1 MRTRAR
7 AGTCSVCQVRGHPL
21 ALTSVGQGGL
31 SLESACPVSA
41 LVPAPPSAWG
51 GLGGAMPGFGESSP
65 ALQVASPTAQ
75 GTPST
80 PALECGQTGSSLR
93 TAHAHV
99 LLSRPPGQR
108 PACDP
113 RGPWRGQ
120 ACAGRRDF
128 PPGSACESEGRRGRG
143 RAPRTLSAGTSP
155 AHLQDG
161 AGTTRRPSSSSERGQ
176 ASPGRG
182 RGRGV
187 TVQGACC
194 TAGLNPYPG

>member
-7 AGTCSVCQVRGHPL
+7 AGTCSVCQVRGHPPCFNL
-21 ALTSVGQGGL
+21 GRTGRSESGVGL
-31 SLESACPVSA
+31 PSLCSG
-41 LVPAPPSAWG
+41 PSPSL
-51 GLGGAMPGFGESSP
+51 GLGRVGVARPGFGESSP
-65 ALQVASPTAQ
+65 ALQVASPTAR

-128 PPGSACESEGRRGRG
+128 PPGSACESEGRWGRG
-143 RAPRTLSAGTSP
+143 RAPRTLSAGMSP